1 MAFWDELEKI
11 GESSR
16 SSSSVWKSKT
26 VGAPRSKVPAT
37 QMDRAPTLSDSPSPK
52 LVGPAS
58 RYGKRQNYSQPNVAA
73 PPPSNPSQGMAERMT
88 PPPNVVFGV
97 R

>member
-1 MAFWDELEKI
+1 MAFWNELEKI
-11 GESSR
+11 GAALR
-16 SSSSVWKSKT
+16 SSTSSWSSKT
-26 VGAPRSKVPAT
+26 VGAPRSKVPPK

-58 RYGKRQNYSQPNVAA
+58 QYGKRQNYSQPNVAA
-73 PPPSNPSQGMAERMT
+73 PPPSNPTQGMAERMM